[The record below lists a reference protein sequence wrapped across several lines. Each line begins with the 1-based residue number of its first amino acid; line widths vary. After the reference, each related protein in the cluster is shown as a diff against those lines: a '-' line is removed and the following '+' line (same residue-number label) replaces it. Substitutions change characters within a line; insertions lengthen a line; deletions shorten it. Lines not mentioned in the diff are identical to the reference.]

1 MAHEGAILPAGRI
14 EERILVL
21 RGQRVMLDAD
31 LAELYGIETKN
42 LVKAVKRNIDRFP
55 GDFMFRLTSGEFRRL
70 RCQIGTSNKGR
81 GGRRY
86 APYAF
91 TEHGAIMAASVL
103 NSERAVR
110 VSVYVVRAF
119 VKLRQVLAAHKELAR
134 KLAAL
139 EGHLDRHDEEIAA
152 LLEAIREWMAPPPVP
167 RRGRIGFRP

>member
-1 MAHEGAILPAGRI
+1 MADENAILPAGQI
-14 EERILVL
+14 EGRILVI

-31 LAELYGIETKN
+31 LAELYGTQTGA
-42 LVKAVKRNIDRFP
+42 LVRAVKRNKERFP
-55 GDFMFRLTSGEFRRL
+55 TDFMFQLSQREYDNL
-70 RCQIGTSNKGR
+70 RCQIGTSSQW

-119 VKLRQVLAAHKELAR
+119 VKLRQALAAHKELGR

-139 EGHLDRHDEEIAA
+139 EGRLDRHDEEIAS
-152 LLEAIREWMAPPPVP
+152 LLEAIRELMAPPPAP

>member
-1 MAHEGAILPAGRI
+1 MADENAILPAGRI

-31 LAELYGIETKN
+31 LAELYGTQTGA
-42 LVKAVKRNIDRFP
+42 LVRAVKRNKERFP
-55 GDFMFRLTSGEFRRL
+55 TDFMFQLSQREYDNL
-70 RCQIGTSNKGR
+70 RCQIGTSSQW

-152 LLEAIREWMAPPPVP
+152 LLEAIREWMAPPPAP

>member
-1 MAHEGAILPAGRI
+1 MADENAILPAGRI
-14 EERILVL
+14 EEHILVI

-31 LAELYGIETKN
+31 LAELYGTQTGA
-42 LVKAVKRNIDRFP
+42 LVRAVKRNKQRFP
-55 GDFMFRLTSGEFRRL
+55 TDFMFQLSQREYDNL
-70 RCQIGTSNKGR
+70 RCQIGTSSQW

-119 VKLRQVLAAHKELAR
+119 VKLRQALAAHKELGR

-139 EGHLDRHDEEIAA
+139 EGHLDRHDEEIGA
-152 LLEAIREWMAPPPVP
+152 LLEAIREVMAPPPAP

>member
-1 MAHEGAILPAGRI
+1 MADENAILPAGRI
-14 EERILVL
+14 EERILVI

-31 LAELYGIETKN
+31 LAELYGTQTGA
-42 LVKAVKRNIDRFP
+42 LVRAVKRNKERFP
-55 GDFMFRLTSGEFRRL
+55 TDFMFQLSQREYDNL
-70 RCQIGTSNKGR
+70 RCQIGTSSQW

-91 TEHGAIMAASVL
+91 TEHGAIMAAGVL

-119 VKLRQVLAAHKELAR
+119 VKLRQALAAHKELGR

-139 EGHLDRHDEEIAA
+139 EGRLDRHDEEIAS
-152 LLEAIREWMAPPPVP
+152 LLEAIRERMAPPPAP